1 MLDASK
7 DNRSREAQGLITYC
21 IKELGA
27 TEDNVRVMISKL
39 GVAVDK
45 KIYNLVKASTIQ
57 PASSSKNITVVVAKN
72 GNGLKSH
79 LQVDTPNTPEVS
91 PPVVSVRKFVP
102 DSPLRLMD
110 HTSEEED
117 NDYNI

>member
-1 MLDASK
+1 M
-7 DNRSREAQGLITYC
+7 
-21 IKELGA
+21 
-27 TEDNVRVMISKL
+27 VSKL

-45 KIYNLVKASTIQ
+45 KVFSLVKSNAMQ
-57 PASSSKNITVVVAKN
+57 PASSTKNIKVEVAKN
-72 GNGLKSH
+72 GNGLKSY
-79 LQVDTPNTPEVS
+79 LQVETPTTPEVS
-91 PPVVSVRKFVP
+91 PPVAAVRKFVP